1 MKTNVFVIL
10 SIFFSLVSQSQNEHF
25 CATDLIQ
32 KKYFENH
39 PEEKAQF
46 EKQEKLLQKAIQKN
60 FIYKSSEEVYKVPV
74 VIHVMHLGE
83 AVGTGNN
90 ISEAQIL
97 SGIQQLNDDYRNVNG
112 NGIDM
117 GIEFALAIQDPN
129 GESTTGIIRYNAS
142 GLGDYATDGVS
153 VGGGAG
159 YDETLLK
166 AASKWSN
173 DHYYN
178 IWIVSEINGND
189 GSYGTQ
195 GFAYLPGASS
205 TYDGAVIQNTAWG
218 DQGTVNSWNNLGVTI
233 THEMG
238 HGLGL
243 YHTFHV
249 QNAGDTTGIGCPIN
263 TNCSTQGDLCCD
275 TDPHTVSA
283 SHTCDTAEINPCT
296 GVKYGNVVRNYM
308 DYSDQECQVMFTN
321 DQKDRM
327 RGILETT
334 RKGLL
339 NSRALDQPIAACANP
354 IDASCT
360 PTTGADGLSN
370 YFCGIKEY
378 AFNKS
383 LNISSFSTADQDNGY
398 LDMTGNCLTTSFL
411 NPDSTYKLKLT
422 QAGSNPGYT
431 KAWIDYDN
439 SGSFETGELIF
450 DKTLSGQ
457 IPDSVNVLI
466 PTNVTQNEFLRL
478 RVLIDLGSAPSD
490 ACDDPQYGQA
500 EDYTVYFYTPGEVTS
515 DVKSL
520 MGIHDLSIFPN
531 PTESVLNVHLD
542 YSGTE
547 NLAMFIRDIQGRLI
561 DQKII
566 PQNLK
571 VQELIDVSNYQN
583 GIYNISIQT
592 SEGMFSQN
600 FLVK

>member
-1 MKTNVFVIL
+1 MITICQMKLFKKKNGKRTLRQIPYMKTYVFVIL
-10 SIFFSLVSQSQNEHF
+10 STFFSLTLQCQNENF

-60 FIYKSSEEVYKVPV
+60 FIYKNSEEIYKVPIV
-74 VIHVMHLGE
+74 VHVMHLGE
-83 AVGTGNN
+83 SVGTGNN
-90 ISEAQIL
+90 ISDAQIL

-129 GESTTGIIRYNAS
+129 GEATSGIIRYNAS
-142 GLGDYATDGVS
+142 ELGDYATDGVS

-159 YDETLLK
+159 YNETLLK
-166 AASKWSN
+166 AVSKWPN

-218 DQGTVNSWNNLGVTI
+218 DQGTVNNWNNLGVTI

-249 QNAGDTTGIGCPIN
+249 QNAGDTTGIGCPIDN
-263 TNCSTQGDLCCD
+263 NCATQGDLCCD

-339 NSRALDQPIAACANP
+339 NSRALNQPIAACANP

-360 PTTGADGLSN
+360 PATGLDGLSN

-466 PTNVTQNEFLRL
+466 PGLIKFAPLHMNLTAPISTVTLGNFS
-478 RVLIDLGSAPSD
+478 RVSVSD
-490 ACDDPQYGQA
+490 
-500 EDYTVYFYTPGEVTS
+500 
-515 DVKSL
+515 K
-520 MGIHDLSIFPN
+520 
-531 PTESVLNVHLD
+531 
-542 YSGTE
+542 
-547 NLAMFIRDIQGRLI
+547 
-561 DQKII
+561 
-566 PQNLK
+566 
-571 VQELIDVSNYQN
+571 N
-583 GIYNISIQT
+583 G
-592 SEGMFSQN
+592 
-600 FLVK
+600 K